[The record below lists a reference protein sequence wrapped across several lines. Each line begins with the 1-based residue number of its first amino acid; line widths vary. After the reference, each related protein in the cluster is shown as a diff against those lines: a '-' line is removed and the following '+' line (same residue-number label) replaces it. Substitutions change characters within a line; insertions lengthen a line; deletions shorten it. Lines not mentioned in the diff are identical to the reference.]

1 MFDLHR
7 LYLDPPLE
15 PASLFS
21 MGLFKHGTG
30 DAVDA
35 SHSAKANTY
44 NFYVV
49 FFSALGSFT
58 YGYNSSIIG
67 SVFGLPAF
75 FSYFDISLTGPNAKK
90 GNEIIGGKCK
100 QVHWHCRRLTMR
112 TTSCQWSVRRGR
124 HYWCSHCQLDPQQ
137 VWPLQVHSG
146 SLCHLCDLGSDP
158 GGRGSRCHVSRWTLP
173 EWRRCRHDASYRAC
187 IHGQSM
193 DWTCEVQLY

>member
-1 MFDLHR
+1 VRLFSSRAVSKYLTLIDSKKDPLSVVSTSPSGAQREYKSSGQALRVHLCLFPVSNR

-15 PASLFS
+15 PASFFS
-21 MGLFKHGTG
+21 MGLFKRGKV

-75 FSYFDISLTGPNAKK
+75 WTYFDLSLTGSKAKE
-90 GNEIIGGKCK
+90 GNDIIGGKRR
-100 QVHWHCRRLTMR
+100 QV
-112 TTSCQWSVRRGR
+112 
-124 HYWCSHCQLDPQQ
+124 
-137 VWPLQVHSG
+137 
-146 SLCHLCDLGSDP
+146 SLGIIAD
-158 GGRGSRCHVSRWTLP
+158 V
-173 EWRRCRHDASYRAC
+173 
-187 IHGQSM
+187 
-193 DWTCEVQLY
+193 